1 MIGYIV
7 LAALI
12 FGLCFLVDKG
22 FSKVFRSKKEHQ
34 SGLAVRLNKRYA
46 LLGLVLVILGILG
59 ILTMLFNTTD
69 DYLLLAGG
77 VFVLLL
83 GSALVVYYIS
93 FGIYYDDEGFLASS
107 FGKKSL
113 RYRFGQ
119 IQNQRLYVIQG
130 GNLLVELYLEDGKS
144 ISVQSGMEGAYPFLN
159 HAFSIWCRQTGRN
172 PEECDFHDPAQ
183 GQWFPGEEET

>member
-22 FSKVFRSKKEHQ
+22 FSKVFRSRKEHQ

-46 LLGLVLVILGILG
+46 LLGLALAILGILG
-59 ILTMLFNTTD
+59 LMVGAASN
-69 DYLLLAGG
+69 YLLLAGG

-83 GSALVVYYIS
+83 GAALIAYYIS
-93 FGIYYDDEGFLASS
+93 FGIYYDDEGFLSSS

-113 RYRFGQ
+113 RYRFGE
-119 IQNQRLYVIQG
+119 IQTQRLYVVQG
-130 GNLLVELYLEDGKS
+130 GNLLVELYLKDGKS

-159 HAFSIWCRQTGRN
+159 HAFSVWCRQTGRN